1 MPPLASALAGIVVG
15 SAAGG
20 AVVSLVL
27 FVMSGPAIA
36 TPAATASPAMPAV
49 GPSLAG
55 AGGALAGAIVAW
67 AVSKPVG
74 NTFRRAAL
82 AMMAVMGTALVAGAT
97 LPAHQLAGRAGLA
110 VVAALCLVVIVV
122 ARRVFLGGPA

>member
-1 MPPLASALAGIVVG
+1 MG

-27 FVMSGPAIA
+27 FVVSGHALPA
-36 TPAATASPAMPAV
+36 PAATPSPVMPAI

-55 AGGALAGAIVAW
+55 AGGAAAGALVAW
-67 AVSKPVG
+67 AVAKPVG
-74 NTFRRAAL
+74 NAFRRAAL

-97 LPAHQLAGRAGLA
+97 LPAHQLAGRTGLA
-110 VVAALCLVVIVV
+110 ALAALCVIVML
-122 ARRVFLGGPA
+122 AAYRVLLGTAA

>member
-1 MPPLASALAGIVVG
+1 MVG

-27 FVMSGPAIA
+27 FAMSGYALA
-36 TPAATASPAMPAV
+36 TPSATASPAMPAI

-55 AGGALAGAIVAW
+55 AGGAASAALVAW

-74 NTFRRAAL
+74 NAFRRAAL

-110 VVAALCLVVIVV
+110 ALAAPCIVVIII
-122 ARRVFLGGPA
+122 ARRVFLSTEA

>member
-1 MPPLASALAGIVVG
+1 MVG

-27 FVMSGPAIA
+27 FALSGQALTTPSAIS
-36 TPAATASPAMPAV
+36 SPAMPAV

-55 AGGALAGAIVAW
+55 AGGAAAGALVAW

-74 NTFRRAAL
+74 NAFRRAAL
-82 AMMAVMGTALVAGAT
+82 AMMAVMGTALVAAAT
-97 LPAHQLAGRAGLA
+97 LPAHQLAGRTGLA
-110 VVAALCLVVIVV
+110 ALVALCLVVIII
-122 ARRVFLGGPA
+122 ARRVFLDTGA

>member
-1 MPPLASALAGIVVG
+1 MVG

-27 FVMSGPAIA
+27 FAMSGHALARPSATSVVMPAI
-36 TPAATASPAMPAV
+36 

-55 AGGALAGAIVAW
+55 AGGLVAGALVAW
-67 AVSKPVG
+67 AVSRPVA
-74 NTFRRAAL
+74 NAFRRAAL
-82 AMMAVMGTALVAGAT
+82 TMMAVMGTALVAGAT
-97 LPAHQLAGRAGLA
+97 LPAHQMAGRLGLA

-122 ARRVFLGGPA
+122 ARRVFLGGAA

>member
-1 MPPLASALAGIVVG
+1 MVVG

-20 AVVSLVL
+20 AVVALVL
-27 FVMSGPAIA
+27 FVMSGYALA
-36 TPAATASPAMPAV
+36 TPSASGSPLMPAF

-55 AGGALAGAIVAW
+55 AGGVAAGAVVAW
-67 AVSKPVG
+67 ALSKPLR
-74 NTFRRAAL
+74 NLFRRAAL

-110 VVAALCLVVIVV
+110 AIAALCLAVFVV
-122 ARRVFLGGPA
+122 AWRLLLAGD